1 VLYPTIWAVSPLKF
15 TITPNNV
22 IDTIKI
28 TFPSNW
34 TLETQSLSASVIGS
48 PTCSSVSNP
57 TLTCTYLSPS
67 FTISNL
73 YYYSAG
79 TPIDVTISSINNP
92 SACINA
98 GSISLYLS
106 ANGAVVE
113 QALSF
118 TIAAAF
124 FSNDI
129 LRNPSAVLTYQPS
142 DKLQVQLNF
151 QFAELNVN
159 TDKIYIT
166 FPSELSIPLTSAS
179 YTIKMATA
187 TVSPTLTFN
196 ASGNTVSFN
205 VSSTSNYQ
213 IAVVVIVTGIARPRE
228 SKNTSSFTIRTY
240 RSNIYLMDLTT
251 CCSLQLANRQTLT
264 INSIALSN
272 SQHLQTAV
280 DYTFTFTTSVVNL
293 ITTDAIQVLFP
304 PEYSAFFT
312 TANTATLC
320 GAVTITSTNN
330 PALLTTP
337 TCAIYMNYLLLTSF
351 LTGSLPGS

>member
-106 ANGAVVE
+106 ANGAVLE

-118 TIAAAF
+118 TIPAA
-124 FSNDI
+124 
-129 LRNPSAVLTYQPS
+129 
-142 DKLQVQLNF
+142 
-151 QFAELNVN
+151 
-159 TDKIYIT
+159 
-166 FPSELSIPLTSAS
+166 
-179 YTIKMATA
+179 
-187 TVSPTLTFN
+187 
-196 ASGNTVSFN
+196 
-205 VSSTSNYQ
+205 
-213 IAVVVIVTGIARPRE
+213 
-228 SKNTSSFTIRTY
+228 
-240 RSNIYLMDLTT
+240 
-251 CCSLQLANRQTLT
+251 
-264 INSIALSN
+264 
-272 SQHLQTAV
+272 
-280 DYTFTFTTSVVNL
+280 
-293 ITTDAIQVLFP
+293 
-304 PEYSAFFT
+304 
-312 TANTATLC
+312 
-320 GAVTITSTNN
+320 
-330 PALLTTP
+330 
-337 TCAIYMNYLLLTSF
+337 
-351 LTGSLPGS
+351 